1 MKLDSHPPAVATVEP
16 PQVSNKQFEKIRKF
30 RFLKRVKKVMQA
42 IVQELH
48 DVKRTNLS
56 AVALKVQKTHHLLGI
71 EYKDLSDLYVKGHT
85 LGRGGFAQ
93 VYEVVEHSS
102 NFGFACKEINKEK
115 LLSSGME
122 RVLRKE
128 ITTMGCMRGS
138 RSAVQLH
145 DVLEDETN
153 VYVVMD
159 LCEGGD
165 SRRGIAQRLTKDG
178 CFTEADAA
186 AMMRRMLA
194 AVGSCHERGVI
205 HRDLKFDNFLWT
217 QKGARGELKLSDF
230 GLAAFWAPGDAPI
243 RERCGTAPFMAP
255 EVWSG
260 WGYTAAAD
268 VWALGIMLAILLAGD
283 SPFEFQDKK
292 QCAEAACTQQIDWEI
307 SPWSLLSLSG
317 RDLLSRMLNKN
328 PLERITVAEVQQHP
342 WLIEGGAA
350 PRTSVAMG
358 MATCMRKLGDI
369 GCLHQAALRLT
380 AKDIMETERAAAFRK
395 AFELCDLDRDG
406 VIGEEEL
413 QKALKSLYNEVTDIE
428 LKAFVSSFDVLNE
441 GKIGMTEF
449 TAALLY
455 FRSKEDEV
463 KLLKESFPF
472 FDCDNDGMITKTELQ
487 QALRRADMAPREI
500 AGLYNALD
508 INRDG
513 FVSPFEFDQF
523 WQRCIEL

>member
-1 MKLDSHPPAVATVEP
+1 
-16 PQVSNKQFEKIRKF
+16 
-30 RFLKRVKKVMQA
+30 
-42 IVQELH
+42 
-48 DVKRTNLS
+48 
-56 AVALKVQKTHHLLGI
+56 
-71 EYKDLSDLYVKGHT
+71 
-85 LGRGGFAQ
+85 
-93 VYEVVEHSS
+93 
-102 NFGFACKEINKEK
+102 
-115 LLSSGME
+115 
-122 RVLRKE
+122 
-128 ITTMGCMRGS
+128 MGCMRGS

-342 WLIEGGAA
+342 WLVEGGAA

-428 LKAFVSSFDVLNE
+428 LRAFVSSFDVLKE

-472 FDCDNDGMITKTELQ
+472 FDRDNDGMITKTELQ